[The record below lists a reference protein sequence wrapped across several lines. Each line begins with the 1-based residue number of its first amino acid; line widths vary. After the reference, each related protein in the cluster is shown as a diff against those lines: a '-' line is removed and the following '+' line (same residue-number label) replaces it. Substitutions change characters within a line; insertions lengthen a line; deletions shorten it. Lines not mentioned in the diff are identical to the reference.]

1 MSRDKAILLGILT
14 AWPLVYMGIFMLSV
28 FGMFLLGGHPATLFP
43 FAALMV
49 LHLLTM
55 LLVVVLL
62 VIYIVYV
69 FQSDRVPQDL
79 KALWAVVL
87 FLGNAVAM
95 MVFWYIYIWKQP
107 EPKDDSR
114 LLGGS

>member
-28 FGMFLLGGHPATLFP
+28 FGMFLSGGHPATLFP

-107 EPKDDSR
+107 EPKDDSQ